1 MASRSDSARRAL
13 ALAVLTILTTA
24 AVHAQ
29 EQAASGRA
37 QGADAAVANE
47 PANAVPSAKAAAP
60 FDPSGNWVSL
70 VTRDW
75 RFRMVVPGRGEY
87 QGMPLN
93 LAGKQFADAWD
104 AAKDEAAGKQC
115 EAYGAGVVML
125 VPGRLKISWKDDET
139 LQVETDAGMQT
150 RLLYFQPAA
159 ALAAAPRSWQG
170 YSQATWMPH
179 QVVPIYY
186 REPTRAPAAAETA
199 QFGSLKIV
207 TANMLQGLIR
217 KNGVA
222 YSDQS
227 MLTEYWELQRDPDT
241 QVQYLIVT
249 ARLEDP
255 VYLDRGYF
263 YTATFQKEPDGSK
276 WNPTPCTL
284 TSQP

>member
-37 QGADAAVANE
+37 QGADAAAANE

-60 FDPSGNWVSL
+60 FDPSGKWVSL

-186 REPTRAPAAAETA
+186 REPTRAPAVAEAA